1 MIENLQL
8 ALAKIC
14 RRLCDSC
21 DTTIYGQDEHW
32 VRANFDRLR
41 GLDPDLDDKDRL

>member
-1 MIENLQL
+1 MLESLQF

-41 GLDPDLDDKDRL
+41 GLDPNWH